1 MSNKT
6 SKENVIGNDVDVT
19 IITKVSK
26 IVIEEKA
33 NDKGKE
39 TVGIVEE
46 NSKKTLIP
54 SEGATKHIIV
64 NGDSTQVIID
74 RNLKETIL
82 ETEPQPIFI
91 MNEEEVSSEDSMDSD
106 CVSVTQQSS
115 QNVVLESNLL

>member
-6 SKENVIGNDVDVT
+6 SKENVIGNDVAAT

-46 NSKKTLIP
+46 NGKKPLIP
-54 SEGATKHIIV
+54 SEGETKHMIV

-82 ETEPQPIFI
+82 ETEP
-91 MNEEEVSSEDSMDSD
+91 
-106 CVSVTQQSS
+106 
-115 QNVVLESNLL
+115 